1 MTVTANQG
9 ISVTP
14 EALAEKGAEIDSI
27 DEWLDAVS
35 GSKAAGKRAIKNALV
50 REFEGG
56 EVVDAIVKQ
65 ILDYLNEQD
74 ADDELQAA
82 FYFDL
87 NSKLDAAIGDDADE
101 FVSQRQ
107 KEEEE
112 KQQEVEASEDEVR
125 AKLEVRKQLVKEF
138 QALKGILEMYGQ
150 ADEIATIGDYQ
161 QRRGALPGQKRK
173 PRKINRMNYQIDGEP
188 LDEDKNTLAGVAS
201 TLGVKVRALKAHL
214 EENGVDLKD
223 PSDFEVEYF
232 NKTITATLPEDLQDE
247 EDDEEESDEDE

>member
-1 MTVTANQG
+1 MSG

-14 EALAEKGAEIDSI
+14 EALAEKGSEIDAI

-35 GSKAAGKRAIKNALV
+35 GSKAAGKRAIKNQLV
-50 REFEGG
+50 RDFDG
-56 EVVDAIVKQ
+56 ENVVDGIVKQ
-65 ILDYLNEQD
+65 ILDYLNDND
-74 ADDELQAA
+74 ADDEFQAA
-82 FYFDL
+82 FYYDL
-87 NSKLDAAIGDDADE
+87 TSKLDNAVGDDADE
-101 FVSQRQ
+101 FVKARQ
-107 KEEEE
+107 AEEEAN
-112 KQQEVEASEDEVR
+112 QQDVEASEDEVR

-150 ADEIATIGDYQ
+150 EEEIATIGDYQ

-173 PRKINRMNYQIDGEP
+173 PRKINRMNYQIDGEDLP
-188 LDEDKNTLAGVAS
+188 EDKNTLAGVAS

-214 EENGVDLKD
+214 EEAGVDLKD

-247 EDDEEESDEDE
+247 EDDDDESDEDE